1 MELTFIFYLF
11 AAFIIIPGTFFIL
24 VMFGKPTAG
33 LIAAIGMLILFI
45 LFGIQFF
52 NQDGTYKQQ
61 AVSTGSWPPYINYCP
76 DYLSLY
82 KNVTET
88 TPGTKVTELIC
99 VDTVGIASTTNSGSG
114 AIQRFDPNTTTIAS
128 EPQIF
133 HLYLTEAEITAYKT
147 ANPTKPFDRK
157 SILVEQCTNKKLTWE
172 GIYDGAQ
179 PLDGAVPVV
188 PS

>member
-11 AAFIIIPGTFFIL
+11 AAFIIIPGTFFLL

-33 LIAAIGMLILFI
+33 IIAAIGMLILFI
-45 LFGIQFF
+45 LFGIQFY

-82 KNVTET
+82 KN
-88 TPGTKVTELIC
+88 GTELIC
-99 VDTVGIASTTNSGSG
+99 VDTVNVASITGGVSGPMQYFNANNG
-114 AIQRFDPNTTTIAS
+114 GTAS
-128 EPQIF
+128 EAQTF
-133 HLYLTEAEITAYKT
+133 HLYLTEAEITAYKNNA
-147 ANPTKPFDRK
+147 ANAGKPFDRK
-157 SILVEQCTNKKLTWE
+157 SILIEQCQNKKLTWE
-172 GIYDGAQ
+172 GIYDGSQA
-179 PLDGAVPVV
+179 LDGAVPTV